1 MDDASLE
8 TLRAALAGRYEIERQ
23 LGSGG
28 MAVVYLARDP
38 RQDRA
43 VAIKVMRPDVALA
56 LGSERFLRE
65 IKFAGNLQH
74 PNILPIYDSGEA
86 NGTLFFVMPFIE
98 GESLRDRLDREQQLA
113 LDDAINITIEVGE
126 AIQHAHTHGI
136 IHRDIKPENILLQ
149 GGHAIVADFGIARAL
164 SESGQK
170 LTQTGM
176 SIGTPTYMSPEQAM
190 GGDHLDGRSDQ
201 YSLAC
206 MLYEMLAGHPPFTGP
221 NSMAIIAKHS
231 METVPSLQIVR
242 QSVPDELED
251 AIMRALEKT
260 PADRFPTVRDF
271 ADELAQVELGTGARR
286 TALRTG
292 TTRRRTAPRG
302 IPAQAKPGRSRR
314 TIAIAAGA
322 AVAVLAV
329 VGWLVFRGGGQ
340 AALGIPAGPDPRHIA
355 VMYFDT
361 SQDGDSLRFLADG
374 LTEAL
379 ISELSAV
386 EPLQVI
392 SRSGV
397 APFRDET
404 VGADSVARALNVGT
418 LVQGKVARSGELLRV
433 TVEMVDA
440 TGRMITSTTI
450 ERPRGEVFAL
460 QDSLATQVAE
470 FLRARVG
477 EEIGLRE
484 SRASTRNAEAWEM
497 LQRGRQ
503 EASDIDR
510 LLASGD
516 ASAVARGFARA
527 DSIMAHAGSLDSK
540 WADPP
545 TQRGWL
551 VFRQAR
557 MTDDPVELAQLVTTG
572 VGLANEALGRRA
584 QDPDALELRGTLTY
598 WRWLSGL
605 EPDAGRAQALLESA
619 EADFRASVAA
629 NPQQASA
636 WTSLS
641 HLLINKPAVA
651 DANLAALRAYE
662 SDPWLANADVTL
674 WRIFTTALDLED
686 RVQATHWCETGHQRF
701 PQDPRFVECQLY
713 LYALPGATPDV
724 PRAWELFGQYVALN
738 PPDAQEYS
746 RRRGQML
753 VSLALSRAGKADS
766 ARAVIARA
774 RAPDASADPGRE
786 LAYLEALGQTI
797 LGDHDAALQ
806 SLGVYLVANPVQRR
820 SLRLDNTWWFR
831 PLREEPRFQALVGS

>member
-1 MDDASLE
+1 VDEALD

-98 GESLRDRLDREQQLA
+98 GESLRDRLDREQQLPI
-113 LDDAINITIEVGE
+113 DDAINITVEVAEG
-126 AIQHAHTHGI
+126 IQYAHTHGI

-190 GGDHLDGRSDQ
+190 GGEHLDGRSDQ

-260 PADRFPTVRDF
+260 PADRYPTIHDF
-271 ADELAQVELGTGARR
+271 AGELAQVELGTGARR
-286 TALRTG
+286 TALRSG
-292 TTRRRTAPRG
+292 STRRRTTTRG
-302 IPAQAKPGRSRR
+302 IPVQAPPRRSRR
-314 TIAIAAGA
+314 IIAIAAVA
-322 AVAVLAV
+322 AVAVLAA
-329 VGWLVFRGGGQ
+329 VGWLVFRGGGPGAQ
-340 AALGIPAGPDPRHIA
+340 GIPAGPDPRHIA

-361 SQDGDSLRFLADG
+361 RQDGDSLRFLADG

-379 ISELSAV
+379 INELSAV
-386 EPLQVI
+386 SPLQVI

-397 APFRDET
+397 APFRGET
-404 VGADSVARALNVGT
+404 VAPDSVARALDVGT
-418 LVQGKVARSGELLRV
+418 LVLGQVARSGELLRV

-440 TGRMITSTTI
+440 TGRQITSTTI

-484 SRASTRNAEAWEM
+484 SRAGTRNLDAWET

-503 EASDIDR
+503 EAEGIDA
-510 LLASGD
+510 LMASGD
-516 ASAVARGFARA
+516 AAAVERGFERA
-527 DSIMAHAGSLDSK
+527 DSVMARAQAMDPSWS
-540 WADPP
+540 DPP

-551 VFRQAR
+551 LFRRAR
-557 MTDDPVELAQLVTTG
+557 LTDDPSELGRLLASG
-572 VGLANEALGRRA
+572 IALANEALGRRA
-584 QDPDALELRGTLTY
+584 QDADALELRGTLTY

-605 EPDAGRAQALLESA
+605 EADAARADALRDAA
-619 EADFRASVAA
+619 EADFRASVLA

-651 DANLAALRAYE
+651 EANLAALKAYE
-662 SDPWLANADVTL
+662 SDPWLGNANVTL
-674 WRIFTTALDLED
+674 WRIFTTALDLEQK
-686 RVQATHWCETGHQRF
+686 VQAEHWCDTGHRRF
-701 PQDPRFVECQLY
+701 PEDARFVECQLY
-713 LYALPGATPDV
+713 LYALPGAEPDV
-724 PRAWELFGQYVALN
+724 KHAWELFDQYVALT
-738 PPDAQEYS
+738 PPEAQDYS
-746 RRRGQML
+746 RRRGQLL
-753 VSLALSRAGKADS
+753 VALALARAGREDS

-774 RAPDASADPGRE
+774 RTADANADPGRE
-786 LAYLEALGQTI
+786 LAYLEALGQTM
-797 LGDHDAALQ
+797 LGDHEAALR
-806 SLGVYLVANPVQRR
+806 SLSLYLVANPAQRQT
-820 SLRLDNTWWFR
+820 LRLDNTWW
-831 PLREEPRFQALVGS
+831 LRDLRSDPGYQALVGS

>member
-1 MDDASLE
+1 MDDALD

-74 PNILPIYDSGEA
+74 PNNLPIYDSGEA
-86 NGTLFFVMPFIE
+86 GGTLFFVMPYIE
-98 GESLRDRLDREQQLA
+98 GESLRDRLDREQQLPI
-113 LDDAINITIEVGE
+113 DDAINITTEVAEG
-126 AIQHAHTHGI
+126 IQYAHTHGI

-190 GGDHLDGRSDQ
+190 GGDHVDGRSDQ

-206 MLYEMLAGHPPFTGP
+206 MLYEMLSGHPPFTGP

-242 QSVPDELED
+242 QSVPDALED

-260 PADRFPTVRDF
+260 PADRFPTIHDF
-271 ADELAQVELGTGARR
+271 AEELAQVELGTGARR

-292 TTRRRTAPRG
+292 SGARRRLTTRG
-302 IPAQAKPGRSRR
+302 IPSRAAPPRSRR
-314 TIAIAAGA
+314 TIGIAAGV
-322 AVAVLAV
+322 AVALLAAI
-329 VGWLVFRGGGQ
+329 GWLVFRDRGAGGG
-340 AALGIPAGPDPRHIA
+340 ATAAGPDPRHIA
-355 VMYFDT
+355 VMYFD
-361 SQDGDSLRFLADG
+361 SRQGGDSLQFLADG

-379 ISELSAV
+379 INELSAV

-397 APFRDET
+397 APFRGTT
-404 VGADSVARALNVGT
+404 VGIDSVARALDVGT
-418 LVQGKVARSGELLRV
+418 LVLGRVARSGELLRV

-440 TGRMITSTTI
+440 TGRNITSTTI

-484 SRASTRNAEAWEM
+484 SRASTRNSEAWEM

-503 EASDIDR
+503 EADGISA
-510 LLASGD
+510 LMATGD
-516 ASAVARGFARA
+516 AAAVGRGFARA
-527 DSIMAHAGSLDSK
+527 DSVMARAQEMDPS

-551 VFRQAR
+551 LFSQAR
-557 MTDDPVELAQLVTTG
+557 MTDNPAELDRLLAAGTA
-572 VGLANEALGRRA
+572 LANEALRRRA
-584 QDPDALELRGTLTY
+584 QDADALELRGTLTY
-598 WRWLSGL
+598 WRRISEL
-605 EPDAGRAQALLESA
+605 EPDPARAQALLASA
-619 EADFRASVAA
+619 EADLRASIAA

-636 WTSLS
+636 RSSLS
-641 HLLINKPAVA
+641 HLLINKSAVA
-651 DANLAALRAYE
+651 EANLEALKAYE
-662 SDPWLANADVTL
+662 LDPWLSNADVTL
-674 WRIFTTALDLED
+674 WRIFTTALDLEQK
-686 RVQATHWCETGHQRF
+686 VQAEHWCETGRQRF
-701 PQDPRFVECQLY
+701 PDNPRFVECQLL
-713 LYALPGATPDV
+713 LYALPGARPDIQH
-724 PRAWELFGQYVALN
+724 AWELYDQYVALS
-738 PPDAQEYS
+738 PAEAQEYF
-746 RRRGQML
+746 RRKGQL
-753 VSLALSRAGKADS
+753 IVALGLARAGSGDS
-766 ARAVIARA
+766 ARAVINRA
-774 RAPDASADPGRE
+774 RAPDASSDPGRE
-786 LAYLEALGQTI
+786 LAYLEALGQTM
-797 LGDHDAALQ
+797 LGDHQAALT
-806 SLGVYLVANPVQRR
+806 SLSLYLVANPNQRHL
-820 SLRLDNTWWFR
+820 LRQDKTWW
-831 PLREEPRFQALVGS
+831 LRDLRDDPGYQTLVGS

>member
-1 MDDASLE
+1 MDDALE
-8 TLRAALAGRYEIERQ
+8 SLRAALAGRYDVERQ

-28 MAVVYLARDP
+28 MAVVYLAHDT

-86 NGTLFFVMPFIE
+86 GGTLYFVMPYIE
-98 GESLRDRLDREQQLA
+98 GETLRDRLDREQQLPI
-113 LDDAINITIEVGE
+113 DDAINITAAVAE
-126 AIQHAHTHGI
+126 AIQFAHNHGI

-190 GGDHLDGRSDQ
+190 GGDRVDGRSDQ

-251 AIMRALEKT
+251 AILRALEKT
-260 PADRFPTVRDF
+260 PADRFPSISAF
-271 ADELAQVELGTGARR
+271 AEALGQVELGTGARR

-292 TTRRRTAPRG
+292 STRRRTTPRG
-302 IPAQAKPGRSRR
+302 LPARAAPGRSRR
-314 TIAIAAGA
+314 TVALAAGA
-322 AVAVLAV
+322 AVVVLAAV
-329 VGWLVFRGGGQ
+329 AWFVLRNGGSGS
-340 AALGIPAGPDPRHIA
+340 LGIPAGPDPRHVA

-361 SQDGDSLRFLADG
+361 PQGGDSLRFLADG

-379 ISELSAV
+379 INELSSV
-386 EPLQVI
+386 EPLQVV

-397 APFRDET
+397 APFRDAA
-404 VGADSVARALNVGT
+404 VGPDSVARALDVGT
-418 LVQGKVARSGELLRV
+418 LVLGQVLRSGDRLRV
-433 TVEMVDA
+433 TVDMVDA
-440 TGRMITSTTI
+440 TGRQVSNTTI
-450 ERPRGEVFAL
+450 ERPRGDVFAL
-460 QDSLATQVAE
+460 QDTIAQEVANR
-470 FLRARVG
+470 LRTRLGQEVA
-477 EEIGLRE
+477 LRE
-484 SRASTRNAEAWEM
+484 SRAATGSLEAWEA

-503 EASDIDR
+503 SAQDIDA
-510 LLASGD
+510 LMASGD
-516 ASAVARGFARA
+516 TEAVARGFALA
-527 DSIMAHAGSLDSK
+527 DSIMARAQELDPR

-551 VFRQAR
+551 LFRQAR
-557 MTDDPVELAQLVTTG
+557 MTEDPAELERIIAAG
-572 VGLANEALGRRA
+572 IALANVALGRRP
-584 QDPDALELRGTLTY
+584 QDADALELRGTLAY

-605 EPDAGRAQALLESA
+605 EPDRERAQALFSAAES
-619 EADFRASVAA
+619 DFRASIAA

-636 WTSLS
+636 HSSLS

-651 DANLAALRAYE
+651 EANLEALKAYE
-662 SDPWLANADVTL
+662 SDPWLANSDVTL
-674 WRIFTTALDLED
+674 WRIFTTALDLEQK
-686 RVQATHWCETGHQRF
+686 VQAEHWCDTGRQRF
-701 PQDPRFVECQLY
+701 PDDPRFVECQLF
-713 LYALPGATPDV
+713 LYALPDARPDIQH
-724 PRAWELFGQYVALN
+724 AWELYDRYVALS
-738 PPDAQEYS
+738 PSEAEEYFQ
-746 RRRGQML
+746 RRGQL
-753 VSLALSRAGKADS
+753 IVALALARAGSDDS
-766 ARAVIARA
+766 ARAVIDRA
-774 RAPDASADPGRE
+774 RAPDASSDPGRE
-786 LAYLEALGQTI
+786 LAYLEALSQTM
-797 LGDHDAALQ
+797 LGDHEAALR
-806 SLGVYLVANPVQRR
+806 SLSLYLVANPAQRQL
-820 SLRLDNTWWFR
+820 LRQDRTWW
-831 PLREEPRFQALVGS
+831 LRDLRSDPGYQALVGL